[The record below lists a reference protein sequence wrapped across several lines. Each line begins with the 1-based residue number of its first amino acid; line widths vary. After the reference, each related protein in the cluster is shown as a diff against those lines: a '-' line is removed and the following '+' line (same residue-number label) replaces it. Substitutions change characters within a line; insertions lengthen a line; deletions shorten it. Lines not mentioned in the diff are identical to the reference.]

1 MKKLKRG
8 FCFGN
13 LFLIICCWGNANFRP
28 RIKPK
33 TRPSSISLS
42 GTWYQQRES
51 TASASLKLGI
61 DEVYQFR
68 GGFAKTASR
77 STEETWMIN
86 AGLGARFSRINS
98 MGVNFSFEKVD
109 VDFFAPGLR
118 VNFKRK
124 LSDEFRGGLSLGAKR
139 YNDRMQQ
146 LAAGGFD
153 LGLSLDW
160 EFFESFLLYSEG
172 SISKYNDPFLILS
185 YLTLPAASVSLGLSK
200 EFDSFSIF
208 TEIQRRSFYKNS
220 RKAQSAASLGFDW
233 EFLEGL
239 SVGLE
244 GSSLPSFT
252 ASASYT
258 W

>member
-1 MKKLKRG
+1 LNNFKRG
-8 FCFGN
+8 LCFGN
-13 LFLIICCWGNANFRP
+13 LFLIVCCWANPNYRP
-28 RIKPK
+28 KIKPK

-68 GGFAKTASR
+68 AGFAKTASR
-77 STEETWMIN
+77 SAEETWMLN

-98 MGVNFSFEKVD
+98 MGINFSFEKLD

-118 VNFKRK
+118 INYKRK
-124 LSDEFRGGLSLGAKR
+124 LSDEFRGGLTLGAKR

-160 EFFESFLLYSEG
+160 EFIESFLIYAEG
-172 SISKYNDPFLILS
+172 AISKYNDPNLILS
-185 YLTLPAASVSLGLSK
+185 PLTLSRSSVSLGLSK
-200 EFDSFSIF
+200 EFDSFSIY
-208 TEIQRRSFYKNS
+208 TEIQRRSFYKNT
-220 RKAQSAASLGFDW
+220 RQAQSSASLGFDW

-244 GSSLPSFT
+244 ASSLPSFT